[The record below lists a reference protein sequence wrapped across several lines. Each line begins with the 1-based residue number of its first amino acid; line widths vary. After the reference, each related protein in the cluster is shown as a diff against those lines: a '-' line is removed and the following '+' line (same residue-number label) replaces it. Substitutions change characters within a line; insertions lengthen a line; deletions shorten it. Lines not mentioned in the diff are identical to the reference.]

1 MKYTVLYDGSCGFC
15 NFWVKWILQRD
26 KAGSFDFASLQGE
39 FGRNFLR
46 KNGLPEEDW
55 DTLYLLGDD
64 NKFWRKSSA
73 IIRVCQ
79 VLGGL
84 YSLANLGKILPLFI
98 RDKWYDVVARNRKK
112 WMGEYCYLPT
122 AEEKGRFLD

>member
-73 IIRVCQ
+73 IIRICQ
-79 VLGGL
+79 VFRGNIFP
-84 YSLANLGKILPLFI
+84 SKFGKDLTLIYK
-98 RDKWYDVVARNRKK
+98 R
-112 WMGEYCYLPT
+112 
-122 AEEKGRFLD
+122 